1 MRTLNERFTEEE
13 FEQLE
18 RGKGDR
24 TWRRALLEELAEEET
39 DG

>member
-13 FEQLE
+13 FERLE

-24 TWRRALLEELAEEET
+24 TWRDALLEEVAVEEN